1 MIFATTKGADP
12 IDRTQG
18 IPADTAPFRYW
29 DRLKRVSRC
38 YRATSAEERAYRELF
53 NILIEQNPI
62 MAVAIAE
69 QNPGVDQEWLYA
81 AYRKLCLRS
90 RPLSDN
96 EAGRLHG
103 ATVNKILRARE
114 KLRHWNS
121 LSVARRRMVSRG
133 TIIREVFR
141 IRGGTHKG

>member
-1 MIFATTKGADP
+1 
-12 IDRTQG
+12 
-18 IPADTAPFRYW
+18 
-29 DRLKRVSRC
+29 
-38 YRATSAEERAYRELF
+38 
-53 NILIEQNPI
+53 
-62 MAVAIAE
+62 MAIAIAE

-81 AYRKLCLRS
+81 ACRKLCLRP

-103 ATVNKILRARE
+103 VTVNRILRARE

-121 LSVARRRMVSRG
+121 LSIARRRMISRG

-141 IRGGTHKG
+141 IQGGTHKG